1 MFRTLLAFGAFL
13 LLASPAHAQLEV
25 CNKTT
30 DEIAVAIA
38 YDSDQDTISEGWQK
52 IAPTACAEIISTPLN
67 QPYYYYYA
75 ITKAQSLQWTGPYR
89 FCAADE
95 TNFRIKGASACE
107 ERGYR
112 TLGYSQFSVGNYKT
126 FSFNIRSDSAPEGEL
141 KAPAAAPAVT
151 APPVTSAPVPA
162 LTDTNV
168 PPETLPPVEAPSTEQ
183 APPVTEAPATT
194 EAAPA
199 EDPIQLPGLT
209 GQ

>member
-30 DEIAVAIA
+30 DEIAVALA
-38 YDSDQDTISEGWQK
+38 YDSDQDTISEGWTK

-141 KAPAAAPAVT
+141 NAPATAPAVT
-151 APPVTSAPVPA
+151 
-162 LTDTNV
+162 
-168 PPETLPPVEAPSTEQ
+168 Q
-183 APPVTEAPATT
+183 APPVSSTPSLTDAPPAFNPAVEVVPNNPSPPATEAPATT

-199 EDPIQLPGLT
+199 EEPIQLPGMTT